1 MREPRLLVI
10 GAGNE
15 LRRDDAAGLEAARR
29 LCGFPGVEV
38 REARGDMTSLA
49 DLWDAADRVVVVDA
63 ARSGA
68 VPGSVH
74 RFDATSDA
82 LPAAFGHGS
91 THALG
96 VADAI
101 ELARALGR
109 LPSKLIVYGIEGED
123 FSAGEGM
130 SDAVAAAVDE
140 AAIRIAEE
148 IPDA

>member
-1 MREPRLLVI
+1 MSARRLLVI

-15 LRRDDAAGLEAARR
+15 LRRDDGAGLEAARR
-29 LCGFPGVEV
+29 LAGFPGVEV

-49 DLWDAADRVVVVDA
+49 DLWEADDSVVVVDA

-68 VPGSVH
+68 LPGSVH
-74 RFDATSDA
+74 RFDATSDP
-82 LPAAFGHGS
+82 LPAAFGRGS

-96 VADAI
+96 VADAV

-109 LPSKLIVYGIEGED
+109 LPAKLIVYGIEGED

-148 IPDA
+148 IPGA

>member
-1 MREPRLLVI
+1 MLVI

-15 LRRDDAAGLEAARR
+15 LRRDDAAGLEVARR
-29 LCGFPGVEV
+29 LAVVPGVEV

-49 DLWDAADRVVVVDA
+49 DLWDAANRVVVVDA

-68 VPGSVH
+68 PPGSVH
-74 RFDATSDA
+74 RFDATSDP
-82 LPAAFGHGS
+82 LPAAFGRGS

-96 VADAI
+96 VADAV

-109 LPSKLIVYGIEGED
+109 LPATLIVYGIEGED
-123 FSAGEGM
+123 FSAGAGLSE
-130 SDAVAAAVDE
+130 AAVRGVEE
-140 AAIRIAEE
+140 AATRIAGE

>member
-1 MREPRLLVI
+1 MLVI

-15 LRRDDAAGLEAARR
+15 LRRDDAAGLEVARR
-29 LCGFPGVEV
+29 LAVVAGVEV

-49 DLWDAADRVVVVDA
+49 DLWDAANRVVVVDA

-68 VPGSVH
+68 PPGSVH
-74 RFDATSDA
+74 RFDATSDP
-82 LPAAFGHGS
+82 LPAAFGRGS

-96 VADAI
+96 VADAV

-109 LPSKLIVYGIEGED
+109 LPATLIVYGIEGED
-123 FSAGEGM
+123 FSAGAGLSE
-130 SDAVAAAVDE
+130 AAVRGIDE
-140 AAIRIAEE
+140 AVTRIAGE

>member
-1 MREPRLLVI
+1 MSEPKLLVI

-15 LRRDDAAGLEAARR
+15 LRRDDAAGLETARR
-29 LCGFPGVEV
+29 CADVPGVEV

-49 DLWDAADRVVVVDA
+49 DLWDATDRVVVVDA

-68 VPGSVH
+68 APGSVH
-74 RFDATSDA
+74 RFDATSVP
-82 LPAAFGHGS
+82 LPAAFGRGS

-96 VADAI
+96 VADAV

-109 LPSKLIVYGIEGED
+109 LPARLIVYGIEGED

-130 SDAVAAAVDE
+130 SEAVVRGVEDAAT
-140 AAIRIAEE
+140 RIVGELA
-148 IPDA
+148 DA

>member
-1 MREPRLLVI
+1 MSTRRLLVI

-29 LCGFPGVEV
+29 LAEYPGVEV

-49 DLWDAADRVVVVDA
+49 DLWDADDSVVVVDA

-68 VPGSVH
+68 LPGSVH
-74 RFDATSDA
+74 RFDATSDP
-82 LPAAFGHGS
+82 LPAAFGRGS

-96 VADAI
+96 VADAV

-130 SDAVAAAVDE
+130 SAAVAAAVDE
-140 AAIRIAEE
+140 TAVRIAEE
-148 IPDA
+148 ISGA